1 MTDRKA
7 IETIKI
13 AIAEVEWEYP
23 MEYAVAF
30 DRAISALEERQG
42 RKKGAGWISVEDRL
56 PETKG
61 TYLVYAPT
69 YSGGSSSSLDCI
81 NGVMF
86 SRWGKHWSIEVGYHK
101 RPNCVKYWMT
111 LPKPPKEGEHGQAD

>member
-1 MTDRKA
+1 MTDREA

-56 PETKG
+56 LETKG

-101 RPNCVKYWMT
+101 RPNCVKYWMP
-111 LPKPPKEGEHGQAD
+111 LPKPPKGDE

>member
-30 DRAISALEERQG
+30 DRAISALEEREARSEGCNICKEMDFVDIWDGDFLLKAGYSSFCPECG
-42 RKKGAGWISVEDRL
+42 RPLKGAD
-56 PETKG
+56 
-61 TYLVYAPT
+61 
-69 YSGGSSSSLDCI
+69 
-81 NGVMF
+81 NG
-86 SRWGKHWSIEVGYHK
+86 
-101 RPNCVKYWMT
+101 
-111 LPKPPKEGEHGQAD
+111 

>member
-1 MTDRKA
+1 
-7 IETIKI
+7 
-13 AIAEVEWEYP
+13 
-23 MEYAVAF
+23 ME
-30 DRAISALEERQG
+30 
-42 RKKGAGWISVEDRL
+42 WISVKDRL

-101 RPNCVKYWMT
+101 RPNCVKYWMP
-111 LPKPPKEGEHGQAD
+111 LPEPPTDIPSFEEREAQSEGCNMCKEMDFVDIWDGDFLLKAGYPSFCPECGRPLKKDE